1 FHSGVRP
8 DIVRKARHAVPAL
21 GGAPV
26 VPDRLAPERDVRE
39 PAADGKVLEIP
50 LSYGFNRGP
59 FSLWD
64 PTRRLLESAPLRW
77 LHLAGL
83 ASRTGVV
90 QRLAL
95 CPDNTSVAGLLTLS
109 RRLLEPR
116 VRVAS
121 PSLAFARS
129 ITADGDPC

>member
-1 FHSGVRP
+1 
-8 DIVRKARHAVPAL
+8 
-21 GGAPV
+21 
-26 VPDRLAPERDVRE
+26 
-39 PAADGKVLEIP
+39 ADGEVLEIP

-95 CPDNTSVAGLLTLS
+95 CPEDASVAGMLTLS
-109 RRLLEPR
+109 RRLLEHGGRHPQ
-116 VRVAS
+116 VAWHS
-121 PSLAFARS
+121 PSLKPGLSPFAP
-129 ITADGDPC
+129 TAPEVARLYRPIGASLEALPPIAPL